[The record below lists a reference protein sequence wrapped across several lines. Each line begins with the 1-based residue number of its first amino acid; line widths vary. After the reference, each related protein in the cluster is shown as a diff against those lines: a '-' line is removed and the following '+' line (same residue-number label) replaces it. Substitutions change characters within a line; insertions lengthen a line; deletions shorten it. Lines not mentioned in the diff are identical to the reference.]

1 MIYQNDRQCLAQA
14 IPVKSRQAWGRILS
28 WEAKNTGV
36 PCYCGEIP
44 FRNPC
49 ISAEML
55 LGPSNQA
62 NFEVVTR
69 GETSIES
76 YLWIVTCNR
85 LQAKS
90 ETLWGILSGCNL
102 CMCDLLKCLL
112 HTWLLWFTGAF
123 FLAIWCSHCLGSGLS
138 SVEDSERRGH
148 DLRLICSHILE
159 LCKYS
164 PFCGSLAWLL

>member
-123 FLAIWCSHCLGSGLS
+123 LQSDAAIAWEVAYRQWKTVKGEVMI
-138 SVEDSERRGH
+138 SVWSAPTSWNYASIH
-148 DLRLICSHILE
+148 HSVVL
-159 LCKYS
+159 
-164 PFCGSLAWLL
+164 